1 MHKGKDIMHP
11 RVSLPAKLKGQELVE
26 KLMCGYPALPVV
38 DDNLEVMG
46 IVSEYDVLSAV
57 KEGRTIHEFSAE
69 SLMSCGH
76 AGHEGVC
83 TKPVTVAVDAPIEEI
98 VDLFYGNS
106 SGLSILPVVD
116 KNRLV
121 GDNRQEKYNQ
131 RSC

>member
-1 MHKGKDIMHP
+1 MSCIRAKDIMHP

-121 GDNRQEKYNQ
+121 GIIGRKI
-131 RSC
+131 